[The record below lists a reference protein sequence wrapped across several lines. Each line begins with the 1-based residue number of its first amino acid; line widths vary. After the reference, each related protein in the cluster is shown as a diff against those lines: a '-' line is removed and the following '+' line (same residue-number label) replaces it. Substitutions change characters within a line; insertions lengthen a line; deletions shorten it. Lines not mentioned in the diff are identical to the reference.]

1 MFKWL
6 LFNLTNLVPE
16 NRKAAPP
23 NFLGL
28 KIVRTTMKKLLLRVF
43 SLLVR
48 SHNPSTGEQA
58 DPSKQFFALRYIPRL
73 VRLIWRTSPTLTLA
87 TMVMRIFGSVF
98 PVALLYVGKLIIDE
112 VVRLIA
118 QPGDDPAQLW
128 VWVGVELG
136 LAVLTDVVSRG
147 TSLLDMLLGDRFAHQ
162 SSVDLMRHAATL
174 DLYQFENP
182 QFYDKLEKA
191 RQQTSVRS
199 ALLAQLLAQ
208 AQDLVSIV
216 ALAAGLIAF
225 NPWLLVILL
234 VAVVPSFLGETYF
247 NSLRYNL
254 FGWWTPLRREIDYI
268 RYVAASDVTAK
279 EIKTFNLS
287 PFLIGRYEDLSVRFN
302 TDNQKL
308 NIRSAAWGSLFFSF
322 GTLSYYG
329 AYVLILARAVQGAI
343 SVGDLTFLA
352 GSFLRMRGLL
362 QSLMGRF
369 SDVASKAMYLQ
380 DYFDFFDI
388 QPEIVSRPAAQPIP
402 RPVRQG
408 FVFENVGFKYPNS
421 EKWAIRGLHFELRT
435 GEKLALVGENGA
447 GKTTLTKLLARLY
460 EPTEG
465 RILLDGVDLRDYDV
479 ADLRENIGIIFQDF
493 VKFSFKAGENIAVGS
508 IGELADQTKI
518 ERSAQKSLADL
529 LIQKLPKGY
538 DQMLG
543 KRFNDGVDLSGGE
556 WQKIAIARAYMRNAQ
571 LLILD
576 EPTSALDARAEHEVF
591 VRFAELIDGKSA
603 VLISHRFSTVRMAG
617 RILFL
622 ENGTLREIGSHEEL
636 LALDG
641 KYAELFRLQAKGY
654 Q

>member
-1 MFKWL
+1 
-6 LFNLTNLVPE
+6 
-16 NRKAAPP
+16 
-23 NFLGL
+23 
-28 KIVRTTMKKLLLRVF
+28 MKTILLRIF

-58 DPSKQFFALRYIPRL
+58 DPRKQFFALRYIPRL
-73 VRLIWRTSPTLTLA
+73 VRLIWRTSPALTLA
-87 TMVMRIFGSVF
+87 SMILRLLGSVF
-98 PVALLYVGKLIIDE
+98 PVATLYIGKLIIDE
-112 VVRLIA
+112 VVFLMGHTEA
-118 QPGDDPAQLW
+118 DSSKLWLW
-128 VWVGVELG
+128 VGIELA
-136 LAVLTDVVSRG
+136 LAMLTDLMARA
-147 TSLLDMLLGDRFAHQ
+147 TSLVDMLLGDKFSYQ
-162 SSVDLMRHAATL
+162 SSVDLMRHAAKL

-191 RQQTSVRS
+191 RQQTNVRS
-199 ALLAQLLAQ
+199 ALLSQLLGQ
-208 AQDLVSIV
+208 AQDLVSII

-225 NPWLLVILL
+225 NPWLLVILI

-254 FGWWTPLRREIDYI
+254 YGWWTPLRREIDYI

-287 PFLIGRYEDLSVRFN
+287 EFLIGRYKELSVQFN
-302 TDNQKL
+302 ADNQKL

-329 AYVLILARAVQGAI
+329 AYVLILARAIQGAI

-388 QPEIVSRPAAQPIP
+388 QPEIVVNPMAVAIP
-402 RPVRQG
+402 RPIQTG
-408 FVFENVGFKYPNS
+408 FVFEGVGFKYPNS
-421 EKWAIRGLHFELRT
+421 EQWAIRGLDFHLRA

-465 RILLDGVDLRDYDV
+465 RILLDGVDLRDYNV

-493 VKFSFKAGENIAVGS
+493 VKFSFRAGENIAVGS
-508 IGELADQTKI
+508 IEERIDQAKI
-518 ERSAQKSLADL
+518 VSSAQKSLADI

-591 VRFAELIDGKSA
+591 VRFAELIEGKSA
-603 VLISHRFSTVRMAG
+603 VLISHRFSTVRMAD

-622 ENGTLREIGSHEEL
+622 ENGTLREMGSHDEL
-636 LALDG
+636 LQLNG

>member
-1 MFKWL
+1 MILRL
-6 LFNLTNLVPE
+6 L
-16 NRKAAPP
+16 
-23 NFLGL
+23 
-28 KIVRTTMKKLLLRVF
+28 
-43 SLLVR
+43 
-48 SHNPSTGEQA
+48 
-58 DPSKQFFALRYIPRL
+58 
-73 VRLIWRTSPTLTLA
+73 
-87 TMVMRIFGSVF
+87 GSVF
-98 PVALLYVGKLIIDE
+98 PVATLYIGKLIIDE
-112 VVRLIA
+112 VVFLMGHTEA
-118 QPGDDPAQLW
+118 DSSKLWLW
-128 VWVGVELG
+128 VGIELA
-136 LAVLTDVVSRG
+136 LAMLTDLMARA
-147 TSLLDMLLGDRFAHQ
+147 TSLVDMLLGDKFSYQ
-162 SSVDLMRHAATL
+162 SSVDLMRHAAKL

-191 RQQTSVRS
+191 RQQTNVRS
-199 ALLAQLLAQ
+199 ALLSQLLGQ
-208 AQDLVSIV
+208 AQDLVSII

-225 NPWLLVILL
+225 NPWLLVILI

-254 FGWWTPLRREIDYI
+254 YGWWTPLRREIDYI

-287 PFLIGRYEDLSVRFN
+287 EFLIGRYKELSVQFN
-302 TDNQKL
+302 ADNQKL

-329 AYVLILARAVQGAI
+329 AYVLILARAIQGAI

-388 QPEIVSRPAAQPIP
+388 QPEIVVNPMAVAIP
-402 RPVRQG
+402 RPIQTG
-408 FVFENVGFKYPNS
+408 FVFEGVGFKYPNS
-421 EKWAIRGLHFELRT
+421 EQWAIRGLDFHLRA

-465 RILLDGVDLRDYDV
+465 RILLDGVDLRDYNV

-493 VKFSFKAGENIAVGS
+493 VKFSFRAGENIAVGS
-508 IGELADQTKI
+508 IEERIDQAKI
-518 ERSAQKSLADL
+518 VSSAQKSLADI

-591 VRFAELIDGKSA
+591 VRFAELIEGKSA
-603 VLISHRFSTVRMAG
+603 VLISHRFSTVRMAD

-622 ENGTLREIGSHEEL
+622 ENGTLREMGSHDEL
-636 LALDG
+636 LQLNG

>member
-1 MFKWL
+1 MKTF
-6 LFNLTNLVPE
+6 
-16 NRKAAPP
+16 
-23 NFLGL
+23 FLR
-28 KIVRTTMKKLLLRVF
+28 IF

-58 DPSKQFFALRYIPRL
+58 DPRQQFFALRFIPRL
-73 VRLIWRTSPTLTLA
+73 VRLIWRTSPGLTLA
-87 TMVMRIFGSVF
+87 SMGLRVVGSVF
-98 PVALLYVGKLIIDE
+98 PVAVLYVGKLIIDE
-112 VVRLIA
+112 VVLLVGT
-118 QPGDDPAQLW
+118 PGADPARLW
-128 VWVGVELG
+128 WLVGLELA
-136 LAVLTDVVSRG
+136 LAVLTDLVSRG
-147 TSLLDMLLGDRFAHQ
+147 TSLVDLLLGDRFSHQ

-191 RQQTSVRS
+191 RQQTTVRS

-216 ALAAGLIAF
+216 ALSAGLVAF
-225 NPWLLVILL
+225 NPWLLVILF
-234 VAVVPSFLGETYF
+234 VAVVPSFMGETYF

-254 FGWWTPLRREIDYI
+254 FGWWTPLRRQIDYL

-279 EIKTFNLS
+279 EVKTFNLS
-287 PFLIGRYEDLSVRFN
+287 PYLIGRYEDLSAQFN
-302 TDNQKL
+302 ADNRRL

-329 AYVLILARAVQGAI
+329 AYVLILARAIQGAI

-362 QSLMGRF
+362 QGLMGRF

-388 QPEIVSRPAAQPIP
+388 QPQIVSHASAQPIP
-402 RPVRQG
+402 RPIGQG
-408 FVFENVGFKYPNS
+408 FVFENVGFQYPNS
-421 EKWAIRGLHFELRT
+421 DKWAIRGLNFTLQA

-465 RILLDGVDLRDYDV
+465 RILLDGVDLREYDV

-493 VKFSFKAGENIAVGS
+493 VRFSFKAGENIAVGS
-508 IGELADQTKI
+508 IDERTDQPKI
-518 ERSAQKSLADL
+518 EDSAQKSLAHP
-529 LIQKLPKGY
+529 LIQKLPQGY

-556 WQKIAIARAYMRNAQ
+556 WQKIAIARAYMRSAQ

-576 EPTSALDARAEHEVF
+576 EPTAALDARAEHEVF
-591 VRFAELIDGKSA
+591 LRFAELIEGKSA
-603 VLISHRFSTVRMAG
+603 VLISHRFSTVRMAD

-622 ENGTLREIGSHEEL
+622 EHGMLREIGSHDEL
-636 LALDG
+636 LQLGG
-641 KYAELFRLQAKGY
+641 KYAELFRLQARGY